1 MAKEFKDYDKKY
13 EYLKGT
19 AIAYIELLGGRIL
32 RSDIDTITRWELP
45 VRRYSND
52 AIRQAVYFAED
63 ASWWQQFRVRLKG
76 LNTKEKLYCL
86 AWYLA
91 HEDDSELA
99 NIRVSNYL
107 GALKRGG
114 QLNDKYEVVR

>member
-19 AIAYIELLGGRIL
+19 ALTYIELLGGRIL
-32 RSDIDTITRWELP
+32 RSDIDTITRWELS
-45 VRRYSND
+45 VRRYSID
-52 AIRQAVYFAED
+52 EVRHAVYFAKD
-63 ASWWQQFRVRLKG
+63 AFSWQRWRVRLKG
-76 LNTKEKLYCL
+76 LSTKEKLYCL
-86 AWYLA
+86 AWYLVN
-91 HEDDSELA
+91 ENDSELA

>member
-19 AIAYIELLGGRIL
+19 ALTCIQLLQGRIL
-32 RSDIDTITRWELP
+32 RSDIDTITAWGLP

-52 AIRQAVYFAED
+52 AIRQAVYFAEGAD
-63 ASWWQQFRVRLKG
+63 KWQRFRVRLKG
-76 LNTKEKLYCL
+76 LSTKEKLYCL
-86 AWYLA
+86 TWYLA
-91 HEDDSELA
+91 DKNNSELA